1 MRLQLRYLH
10 QWESMSDRLQFQ
22 ADLKE
27 IHMCK
32 NRSRKSFLLMIQ
44 QLKKL
49 TENFEVDFGASGGA
63 HIIVSSADVDARVM
77 TRHILNDNRVAFF
90 EFFTRR
96 KEIIL
101 EQRQQQCIL
110 KQFF

>member
-1 MRLQLRYLH
+1 M
-10 QWESMSDRLQFQ
+10 
-22 ADLKE
+22 
-27 IHMCK
+27 
-32 NRSRKSFLLMIQ
+32 LMIQ

-101 EQRQQQCIL
+101 ERQQCIL